1 MQGLPGVTVYID
13 DILVAGATE
22 EEHLKRLEDVL
33 TQLERAG
40 LHALKSKCQFM
51 KASVTFL
58 GHRVDAD
65 GIHPLPEKVEAV
77 VKAPTPRNLK
87 ELKFFLGLLSYYSK
101 FLPDLSSIL
110 APLYR
115 LLCKDARRK
124 WSVEEEKAFQCS
136 KELPLHPSWFILI

>member
-40 LHALKSKCQFM
+40 LCAQKNKCQFT

-77 VKAPTPRNLK
+77 VKAPTP
-87 ELKFFLGLLSYYSK
+87 
-101 FLPDLSSIL
+101 
-110 APLYR
+110 
-115 LLCKDARRK
+115 
-124 WSVEEEKAFQCS
+124 
-136 KELPLHPSWFILI
+136 